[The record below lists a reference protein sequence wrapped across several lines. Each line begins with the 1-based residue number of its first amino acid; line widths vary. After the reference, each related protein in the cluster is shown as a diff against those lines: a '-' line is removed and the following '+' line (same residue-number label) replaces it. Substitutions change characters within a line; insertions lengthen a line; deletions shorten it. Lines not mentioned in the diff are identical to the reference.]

1 MSTLLA
7 STVMVVAGVS
17 VLIAFTLRMWSR
29 AYQARFNDM
38 RERMLDY
45 ERRIVEM
52 EQMISDMKIA
62 FENLYSGV
70 EAQGNRENSPGA

>member
-1 MSTLLA
+1 VDTLLA

-29 AYQARFNDM
+29 AYQTRFNDM
-38 RERMLDY
+38 RERMLTY

-52 EQMISDMKIA
+52 EKMISDMQVA
-62 FENLYSGV
+62 FDNLYGKV
-70 EAQGNRENSPGA
+70 EVQRNRETT

>member
-1 MSTLLA
+1 MDTLLA

-29 AYQARFNDM
+29 AYQRRFNDM
-38 RERMLDY
+38 RERMLNY

-52 EQMISDMKIA
+52 EKVISDLQIA
-62 FENLYSGV
+62 FDNLYGKV
-70 EAQGNRENSPGA
+70 EVQRNRETS

>member
-1 MSTLLA
+1 MDTLLA

-29 AYQARFNDM
+29 AYQTRFNDM
-38 RERMLDY
+38 RERMLTY

-52 EQMISDMKIA
+52 EKMISDMQVA
-62 FENLYSGV
+62 FDNLYGKV
-70 EAQGNRENSPGA
+70 EVQRNRETT